1 MFLSK
6 FKSPNKN
13 SWQNCK
19 VSRNKACDVG
29 WDSLLEDAWMSS
41 ELPCLILL
49 PKSEQTEFSV
59 PPLYFFSV
67 GLTQRER
74 LSSLSAKTITKPSQP
89 PPWADKHTPH
99 CSWGCC
105 LYWVPKEFQA
115 AREANNNWKY
125 RPHGTS
131 LVVQW
136 LRLHASKARGMGSI
150 PGQETRSHMLLLKP
164 AMAAKKK
171 YRLQNLTNQTLIMT
185 LYLHN
190 SW

>member
-1 MFLSK
+1 M
-6 FKSPNKN
+6 SPK
-13 SWQNCK
+13 
-19 VSRNKACDVG
+19 
-29 WDSLLEDAWMSS
+29 
-41 ELPCLILL
+41 LPCLILL

-67 GLTQRER
+67 GLMQRER
-74 LSSLSAKTITKPSQP
+74 LSSLSAKTIAKPSQP

-125 RPHGTS
+125 RPQGTS

-136 LRLHASKARGMGSI
+136 LRLRASKARGTGSI
-150 PGQETRSHMLLLKP
+150 PGWETRSHMLLLKP

-171 YRLQNLTNQTLIMT
+171 STGFRIWQTRLWSWLNICITLDKSLNPWARFPIIK
-185 LYLHN
+185 
-190 SW
+190 